1 MVAPG
6 RSRLTTTRAGPSVGA
21 ADGPGEPLAREPGV
35 VAVSAEMR
43 PVARVGAGSVM
54 DAPEADRGG
63 WCGRHGAAVA
73 MRTMWCGWRSG
84 PTGGPVDEDPAGPPA
99 PCAPPGEIGR
109 AACRGGG

>member
-6 RSRLTTTRAGPSVGA
+6 RSRSTTTRAGPSVGA
-21 ADGPGEPLAREPGV
+21 ADGPVEPLAREPGV
-35 VAVSAEMR
+35 VAVGAEMR

-84 PTGGPVDEDPAGPPA
+84 PTGAPVDEWPAGPPRPESPA
-99 PCAPPGEIGR
+99 RP
-109 AACRGGG
+109 AAQ